1 MNIYILDEY
10 QSSTRNGIGTF
21 LGELLKCFAGYNI
34 CLIEFNSKEKSF
46 AIKTVNG
53 VQEMHFPPFER
64 NGFLANHKLIDK
76 FFRLYINDSP
86 DNLFMLNH
94 SPCENLLQA
103 IKTTFPLSK
112 VTFTIHDLGW
122 TSNLL
127 GDFDL
132 LKHIVA
138 NENNKRIQKKYQ
150 SIIKYFQEE
159 QRMYALADQVICLS
173 DDTYRFLQDVYLAD
187 KHKISLISNG
197 LTDIYTPI
205 SPKKKQALKS
215 KMGIDPDEKILL
227 VAGRTTPAKGIPY
240 LLSAF
245 TNVVK
250 KYPHCRLVI
259 IGQVYAPDAI
269 LKLSKQAAAKVSY
282 TGLIGKE
289 ELTRWYRIADMG
301 IMPSLSEQCSYSG
314 IEMMMHG
321 LPVVA
326 SNGFGVRNMF
336 QDGINAR
343 IANIGNRKKPKE
355 LQNNLSVAI
364 IDLLQSHELSEQ
376 LGGKARKIYEE
387 KYESKQMRDRYIE
400 LIDSLF
406 QTKSV

>member
-1 MNIYILDEY
+1 MKNIYILDEY

-21 LGELLKCFAGYNI
+21 LGELLKCLEGHNI
-34 CLIEFNSKEKSF
+34 CLIEFNSNEKSF
-46 AIKTVNG
+46 AMKTVNG
-53 VQEMHFPPFER
+53 VQEMHFPPFEGG
-64 NGFLANHKLIDK
+64 GFLANYKLIDK
-76 FFRLYINDSP
+76 FFRLYIKDSS

-94 SPCENLLQA
+94 SPCEKLLETL
-103 IKTTFPLSK
+103 KTAFPLSK

-127 GDFDL
+127 GNFDL

-138 NENNKRIQKKYQ
+138 NENNKKIQKQYQ
-150 SIIKYFQEE
+150 SIINYFQEE

-173 DDTYRFLQDVYLAD
+173 DDTCRFLQDVYLVD
-187 KHKISLISNG
+187 KHKISLIPNG
-197 LTDIYTPI
+197 LTDVYTLI
-205 SPKKKQALKS
+205 SLKKKQALKI
-215 KMGIDPDEKILL
+215 KMGIRPDEKILL
-227 VAGRTTPAKGIPY
+227 VAGRTTPAKGIPH

-269 LKLSKQAAAKVSY
+269 LKLSKQVAAKVSY

-289 ELTRWYRIADMG
+289 ELTRWYRVADMG
-301 IMPSLSEQCSYSG
+301 VMSSLSEQCSYSG

-326 SNGFGVRNMF
+326 SDGFGVRSMF
-336 QDGINAR
+336 QDGVNAR

-355 LQNNLSVAI
+355 FEVNLTEAI
-364 IDLLQSHELSEQ
+364 LELLLSEELCKQ
-376 LGGKARKIYEE
+376 LRDGARQVYETDYTPVKMKE
-387 KYESKQMRDRYIE
+387 GYKKLLNE
-400 LIDSLF
+400 LNS
-406 QTKSV
+406 